1 MTQPLESVPAAA
13 PASPVTAGDLLALLR
28 RFVGH
33 ETAAATFSRLRGR
46 RGGAPISGDEPAT
59 TEMCDEV
66 ERVMAEVVGE
76 APAKVILGS
85 LLDQRNLPVDELVNL
100 LSAKSHQIEFNR
112 TLLRATLEHLSQ
124 GVSVV
129 DKNLRLIAWNQGYI
143 DLFQYPPGFI
153 TLGRPIEDVIQFNA
167 QRGLLGPGDFRDK
180 IARRIGYMAQGQAYQ
195 HERELPDG
203 TVIEIRGNP
212 MPGGGFVTSY
222 LDVTAYKRA
231 QKELEAIN
239 ETLESRVVERTAELM
254 AANAALQEAKLEA
267 ERANQAKTRFLA
279 SASHDLV
286 QPLNAARLF
295 VSAIDRRGLN
305 ETTERLIGQV
315 ESSLTAAES
324 LLGALLDITRLDAA
338 AQELRSEHVELSR
351 VLGPLA
357 AEFSVLARARGLD
370 FGVVPSRAVVHT
382 DPRLLRRVLQNF
394 LSNAVRYTRKGRVL
408 MGCRRQS
415 GALRIE
421 VWDTGP
427 GIPVEKQREIFE
439 EFRRLDSGDGVERG
453 LGLGLAIAERLA
465 RLLNHPLGLRSWPG
479 KGSVFSITV
488 PLGDPRQI
496 VAAQPTIVRR
506 GADGINGA
514 TVLCLDNEPAV
525 LGGMEALLSGWG
537 CRVIAVRDAD
547 SALRHFGEHAIVPDL
562 ALVDYHLDEDVD
574 GIDTLDRLKG
584 AWGADVP
591 GIVITADHT
600 QQAKQQAE
608 RRGYALLPKPVKPA
622 ALRALMGRILLSSQ
636 QRAAGKG

>member
-1 MTQPLESVPAAA
+1 MTQLIESNT
-13 PASPVTAGDLLALLR
+13 TAGDLLALMR
-28 RFVGH
+28 RFLGH
-33 ETAAATFSRLRGR
+33 EVAASAFAHFRSLKGGTAIA
-46 RGGAPISGDEPAT
+46 GDEPAT
-59 TEMCDEV
+59 PEMCEV
-66 ERVMAEVVGE
+66 TRKAMADVVGE
-76 APAKVILGS
+76 HGAKVILES
-85 LLDQRNLPVDELVNL
+85 LLGRKDLPIEELVLL
-100 LSAKSHQIEFNR
+100 LSPKSHQIEFNR

-129 DKNLRLIAWNQGYI
+129 DRNLRLIAWNQGYI
-143 DLFQYPPGFI
+143 DLFKYPSGFI

-167 QRGLLGPGDFRDK
+167 QRGLLGPGAFTDK
-180 IARRIGYMAQGQAYQ
+180 ITRRIGYMQQGQAYA

-212 MPGGGFVTSY
+212 MPDGGFVTSY

-231 QKELEAIN
+231 QQELEVIN
-239 ETLESRVVERTAELM
+239 ETLESRVAERTAELT

-305 ETTERLIGQV
+305 DTSERLIGQV
-315 ESSLTAAES
+315 ESALTAAES

-338 AQELRSEHVELSR
+338 AQELKSEHVELSR
-351 VLGPLA
+351 VLDPLA
-357 AEFSVLARARGLD
+357 AEFSALARARGLE
-370 FGVVPSRAVVHT
+370 FRVVPSRAVVHT

-394 LSNAVRYTRKGRVL
+394 LSNAVRYTRKGRL
-408 MGCRRQS
+408 LIGCRRQQ

-427 GIPVEKQREIFE
+427 GIPPDKQREIFE
-439 EFRRLDSGDGVERG
+439 EFRRLDSQDGVERG

-465 RLLNHPLGLRSWPG
+465 RLLDHPLSLRSWLG
-479 KGSVFSITV
+479 RGSVFSITV
-488 PLGDPRQI
+488 PLGDPRQV
-496 VAAQPTIVRR
+496 VAAQPTVVRR
-506 GADGINGA
+506 SADGISGSR
-514 TVLCLDNEPAV
+514 VLCLDNEPAV

-537 CRVIAVRDAD
+537 CEVIAVRDEEA
-547 SALRHFGEHAIVPDL
+547 ALRHFREQTVVPDL
-562 ALVDYHLDEDVD
+562 ALIDYHLDEGID
-574 GIDTLDRLKG
+574 GIGVLEKLK
-584 AWGADVP
+584 ALWKTDVP

-600 QQAKQQAE
+600 QQAKQDAE
-608 RRGYALLPKPVKPA
+608 QRGYALLPKPVKPA
-622 ALRALMGRILLSSQ
+622 ALRALMGRILLS
-636 QRAAGKG
+636 RNDREPA

>member
-1 MTQPLESVPAAA
+1 MSQASSHNSASAA
-13 PASPVTAGDLLALLR
+13 PGPSPTTAGDLLALLR

-33 ETAAATFSRLRGR
+33 ETAASAFAQLRTM
-46 RGGAPISGDEPAT
+46 RGGAAIVSEETAT
-59 TEMCDEV
+59 PEMCEV
-66 ERVMAEVVGE
+66 TERVLGGVVGE
-76 APAKVILGS
+76 HASRVIMDS
-85 LLDQRNLPVDELVNL
+85 LLEQRALPIDELVNL
-100 LSAKSHQIEFNR
+100 LSAKTHQIEFNR

-129 DKNLRLIAWNQGYI
+129 DRNLRLIAWNQGYI
-143 DLFQYPPGFI
+143 DLFKYPAGFI
-153 TLGRPIEDVIQFNA
+153 TLGRPIEDVIQYNA
-167 QRGLLGPGDFRDK
+167 QRGLLGPGAFTDK
-180 IARRIGYMAQGQAYQ
+180 ITRRIGYMQQGQAYQ

-212 MPGGGFVTSY
+212 MPDGGFVTSY

-231 QKELEAIN
+231 QHELEVIN
-239 ETLESRVVERTAELM
+239 ETLESRVTERTAELTE
-254 AANAALQEAKLEA
+254 ANEALQEAKLEA

-357 AEFSVLARARGLD
+357 AEFSVLARARGLE
-370 FGVVPSRAVVHT
+370 FRVVPSHAIVHT

-408 MGCRRQS
+408 IGCRRQR

-427 GIPVEKQREIFE
+427 GIPPDKQTEIFE
-439 EFRRLDSGDGVERG
+439 EFRRLDSQDGVERG

-465 RLLNHPLGLRSWPG
+465 RLLDHPLGLRSCVG
-479 KGSVFSITV
+479 KGSAFSITV
-488 PLGDPRQI
+488 PLGDPKQV
-496 VAAQPTIVRR
+496 VAAQPTVIRR
-506 GADGINGA
+506 GADGISDA
-514 TVLCLDNEPAV
+514 RVLCLDNEPAV

-537 CRVIAVRDAD
+537 CKVIAVRDEEA
-547 SALRHFGEHAIVPDL
+547 ALRHYREHGQVPDL
-562 ALVDYHLDEDVD
+562 ALVDYHLDEGID
-574 GIDTLDRLKG
+574 GIDTLEKLK
-584 AWGADVP
+584 AVWGVNVP

-600 QQAKQQAE
+600 QQAKQHAE
-608 RRGYALLPKPVKPA
+608 QRGYALLPKPVKPA
-622 ALRALMGRILLSSQ
+622 GLRALMGRILVAQKNES
-636 QRAAGKG
+636 R